1 MMPKSYKVACIA
13 LALASPV
20 AAQPLWQNVE
30 AGMTPEQVKALY
42 PDAKQRPDKTE
53 IKGFRPLVDCP
64 ANVHIMHPAGKVIEI
79 FVRGKGSL
87 GGGCSAKIM
96 DALVAKY
103 GMPLSK
109 DTALPDSHYESRTI
123 IWSKDGIMVRFEK
136 TDGQGLIGTGWE
148 MTYSTI
154 SREVGLSPKPD
165 RRRYPSA

>member
-1 MMPKSYKVACIA
+1 MIRASSKAAWLA
-13 LALASPV
+13 LALVSTPAIS
-20 AAQPLWQNVE
+20 QPLWQNVE
-30 AGMTPEQVKALY
+30 AGMTAEQVRSLY

-53 IKGFRPLVDCP
+53 IKGFRPLADCP

-103 GMPLSK
+103 GMPLTK
-109 DTALPDSHYESRTI
+109 DTALPDSYLESRTM
-123 IWSKDGIMVRFEK
+123 IWSKDGVMIRFEK
-136 TDGQGLIGTGWE
+136 MDGQGLIGTDWE

-154 SREVGLSPKPD
+154 SKEVGL
-165 RRRYPSA
+165 